1 MVARLTER
9 RGRSPVPRRRVSG
22 RSPLAT
28 LERIVS
34 RHLVT
39 SPRALT
45 GRSPLAA
52 LERIVSRPLVTSP
65 PTLTGRSP
73 LAALAPAGPVSLASS
88 VLGHA
93 GP

>member
-52 LERIVSRPLVTSP
+52 L
-65 PTLTGRSP
+65 
-73 LAALAPAGPVSLASS
+73 APAGPVSLASS